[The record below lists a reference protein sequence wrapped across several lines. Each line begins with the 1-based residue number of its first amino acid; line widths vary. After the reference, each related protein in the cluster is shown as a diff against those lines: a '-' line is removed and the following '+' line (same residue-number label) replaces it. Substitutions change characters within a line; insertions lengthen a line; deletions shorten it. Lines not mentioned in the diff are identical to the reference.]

1 MEALLLTRRDAAA
14 TLSISVRQ
22 LDRLIAKGELR
33 AAHLNSSVLILSDDL
48 RAFVRR
54 LVESKVTDE
63 KSCACCGH
71 KYVLCS
77 HMIAVRTGT

>member
-1 MEALLLTRRDAAA
+1 MEALLLTRKDAAA
-14 TLSISVRQ
+14 ALSISVRQ

-33 AAHLNSSVLILSDDL
+33 AAKINSGVLVLSDDL
-48 RAFVRR
+48 RAFVRH

-63 KSCACCGH
+63 KACACCGH

-77 HMIAVRTGT
+77 HMIGVRTGT